1 MSAIGDYVH
10 FHKTNYIRYGTAF
23 RARGH
28 QPFTK
33 SYKAQRD
40 KNLARINSIQ
50 DVPPTIIGELEKRI
64 ANESTQQEA
73 KQIAEGILNF
83 NNSLN
88 NITKDLEAKLLSE
101 VPAKFSSDSGIR
113 IVKSKIQTDD
123 MMVNIEE
130 AKKARARFYKNIETI
145 NKNTQRGKPVQTST
159 LKTLL
164 KNASDFFNYLGIINN
179 QLDFIKYRNLENMN
193 TIAALRNM
201 VELVSL
207 SEMRKSTLN
216 GVYGEVLTNMV
227 SDNLRS
233 LVGDA
238 LITEVKNKIKTGA
251 NRTEFYLDPSMIKP
265 WAQREYYEKTKIN
278 LYQIKSS
285 QDKVDA
291 SITINGYPMDA
302 SAKAYS
308 TKGNTITPH
317 LQDVSLLSALAS
329 TADQFGNHWLNMHAL
344 GINNSKAD
352 DEFTKQIQYEALA
365 SGNLLKQGAKVADSF
380 VSIDATRGRVLV
392 QTTKDILKKGTNSFI
407 IKPELRDITFA
418 NEWSD
423 KSWQD
428 RIVNLLMDI
437 HQHQIS
443 VSFKISFD
451 K

>member
-23 RARGH
+23 RGRDH

-33 SYKAQRD
+33 SYKAQKA

-50 DVPPTIIGELEKRI
+50 DVPSPILKELEQRI

-88 NITKDLEAKLLSE
+88 NITKDLEEKLLSE

-145 NKNTQRGKPVQTST
+145 NKNTQRGKKVQTST
-159 LKTLL
+159 LQTLL
-164 KNASDFFNYLGIINN
+164 KNASDFFNYLGIVNK

-201 VELVSL
+201 IELVSL

-227 SDNLRS
+227 SDNLKS

-238 LITEVKNKIKTGA
+238 LITEVKDKIKTGTH
-251 NRTEFYLDPSMIKP
+251 RTEFYLDSSMIKP
-265 WAQREYYEKTKIN
+265 WAQQEYYEKTKIN
-278 LYQIKSS
+278 LYKIKSS

-291 SITINGYPMDA
+291 SIIINDYPMDA

-317 LQDVSLLSALAS
+317 LQDVNLLYALAS
-329 TADQFGNHWLNMHAL
+329 TADQFGNH
-344 GINNSKAD
+344 
-352 DEFTKQIQYEALA
+352 
-365 SGNLLKQGAKVADSF
+365 
-380 VSIDATRGRVLV
+380 
-392 QTTKDILKKGTNSFI
+392 
-407 IKPELRDITFA
+407 
-418 NEWSD
+418 
-423 KSWQD
+423 
-428 RIVNLLMDI
+428 
-437 HQHQIS
+437 
-443 VSFKISFD
+443 
-451 K
+451 